1 MRRRIAVA
9 GAACVAAVSIG
20 FATWHSAVFAGT
32 PRRGPAPSTA
42 EPSIA
47 NGVATFQRTA
57 RLADVATACAATA
70 NAESPGAVVLRH
82 GLDDAHVSVTFTV
95 PCAIQLAGG
104 GGFSLRDARVSSET
118 LNLSDTA
125 FGPGQNTISLYGVS
139 LTGSGDAGLLVALS
153 DPADRVT
160 VDGGSLRYP
169 AGIAMQVRGDRSGV
183 DTGGTVVLS
192 HTTLS
197 ARGPGSAGIAVT
209 ASTEHGIIAG
219 NQPKL
224 DADAIGFVA
233 GRCAITQGRRVVDC
247 GAARLADDLKAQ
259 LATP

>member
-1 MRRRIAVA
+1 MRRRIALT
-9 GAACVAAVSIG
+9 VAATVAAGSIG

-32 PRRGPAPSTA
+32 PHGGPAGPAA

-57 RLADVATACAATA
+57 RLGDVATACAATA

-82 GLDDAHVSVTFTV
+82 GLDDAHVSVTFGV

-104 GGFSLRDARVSSET
+104 GFSLHDVRVSSKT

-125 FGPGQNTISLYGVS
+125 FGQGQNSISLYGVS
-139 LTGSGDAGLLVALS
+139 LTGSSDAGLLVALS

-160 VDGGSLRYP
+160 INGGSLRYP
-169 AGIAMQVRGDRSGV
+169 AGIALQVRDDRSGV

-209 ASTEHGIIAG
+209 ASTQHGVIAG

-233 GRCAITQGRRVVDC
+233 DRCAITQGDHAIDC

>member
-1 MRRRIAVA
+1 MRRRIAVT
-9 GAACVAAVSIG
+9 VAVAMSVASIG
-20 FATWHSAVFAGT
+20 LAAWHSAVFAGT
-32 PRRGPAPSTA
+32 QHRPAPPAA

-57 RLADVATACAATA
+57 RLGDVATACAATA
-70 NAESPGAVVLRH
+70 NAESPGAVILRR

-104 GGFSLRDARVSSET
+104 GGFSLRDVRVSSKT
-118 LNLSDTA
+118 LNISDTA
-125 FGPGQNTISLYGVS
+125 FGPGQNSISLYDAR

-160 VDGGSLRYP
+160 LDGGSLRYP
-169 AGIAMQVRGDRSGV
+169 AGIAMRVRGDRSGA
-183 DTGGTVVLS
+183 DTGGTVLLS

-209 ASTEHGIIAG
+209 ASTKHGIIAG

-233 GRCAITQGRRVVDC
+233 DRCAVTQGDRTVDC
-247 GAARLADDLKAQ
+247 GAARLARDLKAQ
-259 LATP
+259 TATP